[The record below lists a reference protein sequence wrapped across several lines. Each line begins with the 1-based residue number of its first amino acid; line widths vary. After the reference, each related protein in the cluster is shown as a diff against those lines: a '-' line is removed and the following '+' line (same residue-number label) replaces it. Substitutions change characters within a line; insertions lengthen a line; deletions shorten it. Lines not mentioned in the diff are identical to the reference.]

1 MAKSSSKKSSEK
13 SSKKATK
20 PAKGGSGKDLTPIQK
35 AQLAR
40 AANKASGKT
49 SKAKSKKKAGVVFKA
64 PEGTKPFFVRTLL
77 QFGKD
82 GIFSDL
88 KAVRIKGNAKN
99 PDAKTVDLALWDP
112 ETHRKLGIRF
122 AGASFIRNEAKRLP
136 ANSVAQALFRIA
148 ISRDNGAIKVGLK
161 EVKFKAGDSDKKAKT
176 LEKKD
181 PVYRAIR
188 KPVKFMAAAF
198 TKLKDFPS
206 AADLKALLKSKE
218 D

>member
-1 MAKSSSKKSSEK
+1 MPKITKKTKKTETAATPVKAK
-13 SSKKATK
+13 AG
-20 PAKGGSGKDLTPIQK
+20 KGKELTPIQK
-35 AQLAR
+35 AQAAR
-40 AANKASGKT
+40 AANKASGGKG
-49 SKAKSKKKAGVVFKA
+49 KAKSKKKAGIVFKA
-64 PEGTKPFFVRTLL
+64 PEGTKPFFVRALL

-82 GIFSDL
+82 GLFTDL

-99 PDAKTVDLALWDP
+99 PDAKKVDLALWDP

-122 AGASFIRNEAKRLP
+122 AGAAFIRNEAKRLP

-148 ISRDNGAIKVGLK
+148 ISRDTGAIKVGLK

-181 PVYRAIR
+181 PIYRAIR

-198 TKLKDFPS
+198 TKMKDFPS
-206 AADLKALLKSKE
+206 AADMKALTKAQE
-218 D
+218 E